1 MTSYALDEMTWPEVK
16 RHLATDARLMI
27 PVGALAQHGPHL
39 PLGANIL
46 VAERVVA
53 EVSNHMKILRAPT
66 FPYGVIPSGDPF
78 SGASGLGRK
87 TLHRAINEMLAGW
100 EECGVDEIILVTAHR
115 YEPHLEAMLMALSSQ
130 SVTTVYDLFQ
140 IDVSD
145 ILEGHPEMEHGGEL
159 ETSLLL
165 YLAADRVRMAE
176 ATDYVV
182 ERRTLQKYMR
192 GRMPTPP
199 TASRGTVGRPRLAS
213 EEKGAKVFAR
223 YVATLS
229 NTLHEEHEAA
239 L

>member
-1 MTSYALDEMTWPEVK
+1 MSWPEAQ
-16 RHLATDARLMI
+16 RHFATDPRLMI
-27 PVGALAQHGPHL
+27 PVGALSQHGPHL

-46 VAERVVA
+46 VAERVVT
-53 EVSNHMKILRAPT
+53 EVSKHMKILRAPT
-66 FPYGVIPSGDPF
+66 FGYGVIQAGGPF

-87 TLHRAINEMLAGW
+87 TFHRAINEMLAGW

-115 YEPHLEAMLMALSSQ
+115 YEPHLEAMLMALSSE

-140 IDVSD
+140 IDVTD
-145 ILEGHPEMEHGGEL
+145 LLEGHPEMEHAGEL

-165 YLAADRVRMAE
+165 YLAPDRVRLSE
-176 ATDYVV
+176 ATDYVL

-199 TASRGTVGRPRLAS
+199 AASRGTVGRPGLAS
-213 EEKGAKVFAR
+213 PEKGAAVFAR

-229 NTLHEEHEAA
+229 NTLHEVHGVGA
-239 L
+239 